1 LIVLDTHAW
10 LWWMDDPCRL
20 SEQAGS
26 ALADAKDV
34 AISTVS
40 VWELAT
46 LVGRGRIT
54 LDRDTGDWVRRA
66 LSDERIDAIAPDVRV
81 ALRAGLLDGRA
92 FPGDSADRLIFA
104 TARSFDAPLITRD
117 ERLRA
122 FAPGE
127 TIW

>member
-10 LWWMDDPCRL
+10 LWWMDDPGRL
-20 SEQAGS
+20 SEQAVS
-26 ALADAKDV
+26 TLADAKDV

-46 LVGRGRIT
+46 LAARGWIT

-66 LSDERIDAIAPDVRV
+66 LSDGRINALPPDIEV
-81 ALRAGLLDGRA
+81 ALGAGLLDVRA

-104 TARSFDAPLITRD
+104 TARAFDAPLITRD

-122 FAPGE
+122 FAPDQ